1 VLLSDR
7 DLRAEIDAGRLGI
20 EPFDEKLLQPSSIDV
35 RLDRFFRVFVN
46 SRYTHID
53 PSRQQDELT
62 SLVEPDGDEPFVLH
76 PGEFVLGSTFEQIT
90 VPDDLA
96 GRLEGKALA
105 VDTPIPTPRG
115 WRTMGELGVGDEV
128 FGADGHAYHVVA
140 ATEVMIGRPCYAVL
154 FSDGQRI
161 VADSSHL
168 WLTITE
174 SARKHGGCATV
185 HTTAELASSL
195 GAREEHYHYVAVAN
209 AVRYPEQ
216 SLPIDPYLLG
226 KGLAEDTS
234 ADRHVPEF
242 YLRSSIPQRL
252 ALLQGLMDSGG
263 SVDAQ
268 GGCEFVSTGDSLAD
282 AVLELAASLGLHPVK
297 HHKKVTFTP
306 HMTVFRLECKIARLR
321 DGPVRRFRA
330 ITDIRR
336 VPTCPVR
343 CIEVDAKDGLF
354 LAGPTF
360 IPTHNSSLGRLGLLT
375 HSTAGFIDPGFTG
388 HITLELSNVANLPI
402 TLWPGMKIG
411 QLCLFRLS
419 SPAEYPY
426 GSASVGS
433 RYQGQ
438 RGPTPSRAHLNFQR
452 SDTRR

>member
-1 VLLSDR
+1 MLLSDR
-7 DLRAEIDAGRLGI
+7 DLRAEIAAGRLGI

-46 SRYTHID
+46 ARYTHID

-105 VDTPIPTPRG
+105 VDTPIPTPQG
-115 WRTMGELGVGDEV
+115 WRTMGELRVGDEV

-140 ATEVMIGRPCYAVL
+140 ATEVMIGRPCYEVL
-154 FSDGQRI
+154 FSDGQSI

-168 WLTITE
+168 WSTSTE
-174 SARKHGGCATV
+174 SAREHGGCATV
-185 HTTAELASSL
+185 HTTAELAGSL
-195 GAREEHYHYVAVAN
+195 RAHEEYNH
-209 AVRYPEQ
+209 
-216 SLPIDPYLLG
+216 
-226 KGLAEDTS
+226 
-234 ADRHVPEF
+234 HV
-242 YLRSSIPQRL
+242 
-252 ALLQGLMDSGG
+252 
-263 SVDAQ
+263 
-268 GGCEFVSTGDSLAD
+268 TLAD
-282 AVLELAASLGLHPVK
+282 AVLELAASLGL
-297 HHKKVTFTP
+297 
-306 HMTVFRLECKIARLR
+306 L
-321 DGPVRRFRA
+321 PVRRFRA
-330 ITDIRR
+330 ITDVRR
-336 VPTCPVR
+336 VPTRPVR
-343 CIEVDAKDGLF
+343 CIKVDVHDGLF

-388 HITLELSNVANLPI
+388 HITLELSNAANLPI

-419 SPAEYPY
+419 SPAEHPY
-426 GSASVGS
+426 GSAGVGS

-452 SDTRR
+452 IDTRR